1 MRTFESIYQTKVSDI
16 EVKDAFW
23 SKIQNLII
31 EEAIPYQEKV
41 LKDEIPGIEK
51 SHAIANFKN
60 AAGQGE
66 DGFYGVVFQDSD
78 VVKWLEGVAYAL
90 SVRSN
95 PELEKRA
102 DEVIECI
109 ASAQEEDGYLDTYF
123 LLKEPEHKWQNLQEC
138 HELYCAGHLMEAAA
152 AYYNETGKTSLLKV
166 AERLADH
173 IEERFGPGRVQGIP
187 GHQEIEVGLI
197 KLYKATGAEKYLRLA
212 SWFIEER
219 GKNPDYFLEEKKK
232 RGWIHFGM
240 DPEDREY
247 SQCHAPVREQ
257 DKAVGHSVRAV
268 YMYMA
273 MADLAMEMKD
283 ESMYDACRRLWDNIV
298 NKRMY
303 ITGGIGS
310 TAEGEAFT
318 LDYDL
323 PNDTAY
329 AETCASIAM
338 VMFAKRML
346 DIEAHGQYADIM
358 ERELYNGILS
368 GMQLD
373 GKAFFY
379 VNPLEVVQ
387 GVSGKQAGYKHVLPR
402 RPKWYTCACCPPNI
416 VRLMTSLGTYAWSEK
431 EDIIYSHLYLGQA
444 ADLKKAEIHVESRY
458 PWEGDVCYTV
468 YPKAKKNFTLAIHIP
483 DYIEEFTLLVNG
495 SRADAADKI
504 EKGYLYLRREW
515 MEGDTARIQFDLKI
529 RRVYAN
535 PEVRADTG
543 CAAFLRGPVVYCFET
558 VDQEGPLHAYRIPC
572 DAEVK
577 AYTCS
582 SGILNG
588 MVLLKADGLHMK
600 GWDSLYSETKPF
612 AEKVRLTAVPYFA
625 WGNREEGDMRVW
637 MPEMTGGGREIKG

>member
-1 MRTFESIYQTKVSDI
+1 
-16 EVKDAFW
+16 
-23 SKIQNLII
+23 
-31 EEAIPYQEKV
+31 
-41 LKDEIPGIEK
+41 
-51 SHAIANFKN
+51 
-60 AAGQGE
+60 
-66 DGFYGVVFQDSD
+66 
-78 VVKWLEGVAYAL
+78 
-90 SVRSN
+90 
-95 PELEKRA
+95 
-102 DEVIECI
+102 
-109 ASAQEEDGYLDTYF
+109 
-123 LLKEPEHKWQNLQEC
+123 
-138 HELYCAGHLMEAAA
+138 
-152 AYYNETGKTSLLKV
+152 
-166 AERLADH
+166 
-173 IEERFGPGRVQGIP
+173 
-187 GHQEIEVGLI
+187 
-197 KLYKATGAEKYLRLA
+197 
-212 SWFIEER
+212 
-219 GKNPDYFLEEKKK
+219 
-232 RGWIHFGM
+232 M

-468 YPKAKKNFTLAIHIP
+468 YPKAIQP
-483 DYIEEFTLLVNG
+483 
-495 SRADAADKI
+495 
-504 EKGYLYLRREW
+504 GY
-515 MEGDTARIQFDLKI
+515 
-529 RRVYAN
+529 
-535 PEVRADTG
+535 
-543 CAAFLRGPVVYCFET
+543 
-558 VDQEGPLHAYRIPC
+558 
-572 DAEVK
+572 
-577 AYTCS
+577 
-582 SGILNG
+582 
-588 MVLLKADGLHMK
+588 
-600 GWDSLYSETKPF
+600 SLT
-612 AEKVRLTAVPYFA
+612 
-625 WGNREEGDMRVW
+625 
-637 MPEMTGGGREIKG
+637 